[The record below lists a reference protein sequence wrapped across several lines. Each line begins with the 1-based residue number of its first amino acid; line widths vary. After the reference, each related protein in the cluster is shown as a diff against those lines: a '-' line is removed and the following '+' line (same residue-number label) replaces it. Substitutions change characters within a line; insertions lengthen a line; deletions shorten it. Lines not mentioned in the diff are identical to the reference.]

1 MLHEVCWSW
10 GFLNSSNGVKNKA
23 SRGKEE
29 REFYLDYRTLYKTF
43 IKHNFI
49 SLEQFLKLTLFEV
62 ILKIE
67 ADSEIYKERL
77 QLLETQLNWLA
88 PHSMMGGKY
97 KPIELIKKET
107 VSNCPFEEDLELLSE
122 INDFL
127 MN

>member
-1 MLHEVCWSW
+1 M
-10 GFLNSSNGVKNKA
+10 
-23 SRGKEE
+23 
-29 REFYLDYRTLYKTF
+29 
-43 IKHNFI
+43 
-49 SLEQFLKLTLFEV
+49 SLEQFIKLTLFEV

-67 ADSEIYKERL
+67 ADSEIYKEKL

-97 KPIELIKKET
+97 KPIELIKKENST
-107 VSNCPFEEDLELLSE
+107 PCPFEEDLELLSE